1 MNDQQSVPTP
11 PFYGRFFLMLLFLD
25 CKQLL
30 PNFYADEHEHDVS
43 RQKIPVF
50 LLIFCLINDLA
61 FALSKFSY
69 LSEYSFIIISL
80 CLFYHVCYINTVKFL
95 NRNHYVLQIVIIT
108 IK

>member
-50 LLIFCLINDLA
+50 LLIFCLMNELA
-61 FALSKFSY
+61 LTRYRLSHPSAYFFSM
-69 LSEYSFIIISL
+69 ISL
-80 CLFYHVCYINTVKFL
+80 CLFYNVCYINTVKFL